1 MSQDQGAEFL
11 QMIRRSE
18 RGRLKV
24 YLGYAAGVGKTSRML
39 EEGHRLRQEGLD
51 VVVGLVETH
60 GRRYT
65 AALAEGLE
73 LFPATRREYRG
84 VGFQEMDLDGLLK
97 RRPQVVLVD
106 ELAHSNA
113 PGSRYAKRYQDIQ
126 ELRAAGIHV
135 ISTLNVQ
142 HLESLYDTVEHM
154 TSVKVRERVPDL
166 VLNDADEVV
175 NVDLAAAD
183 LIQRLRQGQI
193 YPFDQVQAAL
203 DNFFKPGNL
212 EQLRELALREL
223 ASRIDFRRREEADQP
238 GRTTDQLLVAL
249 SARLE
254 SHAALLR
261 YASRLA
267 GRLNRNWYV
276 VHVRTPRE
284 SAQLMDPAVQ
294 QPVAATLALANQLGA
309 IVFTVKGED
318 VVEALLDFA
327 QRYRVGY
334 LIVGKPRRL
343 HWAPW
348 SRHNRVVERLLGRR
362 GQSVLVVDTNIVED
376 VPRAQPAAP
385 ALRLPRLGAQ
395 LDPTKVI
402 IPGYRMDYGDLV
414 LALCHRALQGLSLDP
429 EAAAQTVMERESRS
443 SSFLNVGLALPHA
456 SLPGLIEPRMALA
469 LPKMGLRGPTRVQ
482 PVEAIFLLLTPLN
495 AESRHLELLSAV
507 GRAFQDAGVRAAF
520 RAAESPEEA
529 LDALKAWEGPF

>member
-1 MSQDQGAEFL
+1 MSQDQGADFL

-51 VVVGLVETH
+51 VVAGLVETH

-65 AALAEGLE
+65 AALVEGLE
-73 LFPATRREYRG
+73 LQPPVRREYRG
-84 VGFQEMDLDGLLK
+84 VEFMEMDLDGLLK
-97 RRPQVVLVD
+97 RRPQVALID

-113 PGSRYAKRYQDIQ
+113 PGSRHAKRYQDVQ

-142 HLESLYDTVEHM
+142 HLESLYDTVERM
-154 TSVKVRERVPDL
+154 TGVKVRERVPDL
-166 VLNDADEVV
+166 ALSDADEVV

-183 LIQRLRQGQI
+183 LLQRLRGGQI
-193 YPFDQVQAAL
+193 YPADRVPAAL
-203 DNFFKPGNL
+203 ENFFKSGNL

-238 GRTTDQLLVAL
+238 GRATDQLMVAL
-249 SARLE
+249 NARLE

-318 VVEALLDFA
+318 VVDALLDFA

-348 SRHNRVVERLLGRR
+348 SRHNRVVERLLGQR
-362 GQSVLVVDTNIVED
+362 GQSVLVVDTETVED
-376 VPRAQPAAP
+376 APRTPPAAP
-385 ALRLPRLGAQ
+385 AQPLPRLAAQ
-395 LDPTKVI
+395 LDPSKVL
-402 IPGYRMDYGDLV
+402 IPPYRMDYQDLV
-414 LALCHRALQGLSLDP
+414 LALCHRALKGLDFDP
-429 EAAAQTVMERESRS
+429 TTASQAVMERERLS

-456 SLPGLIEPRMALA
+456 SLPGLAVPCMALA
-469 LPKMGLRGPTRVQ
+469 LPKAGLRGPTRTQ
-482 PVEAIFLLLTPLN
+482 PVEAVFLLLAPLN

-507 GRAFQDAGVRAAF
+507 GRAFQDAGVRAAL
-520 RAAESPEEA
+520 RSAESPEQA
-529 LDALKAWEGPF
+529 LDALTAWEGPI

>member
-1 MSQDQGAEFL
+1 MSQDRGADFL

-51 VVVGLVETH
+51 VVAGLVESH

-73 LFPATRREYRG
+73 RLPPVRREYRG
-84 VGFQEMDLDGLLK
+84 VEFLEMDLDGLLK
-97 RRPQVVLVD
+97 RRPQVALID

-113 PGSRYAKRYQDIQ
+113 PGSRYAKRYQDVQ

-142 HLESLYDTVEHM
+142 HLESLYDTVERM
-154 TSVKVRERVPDL
+154 TGVKVRERVPDL
-166 VLNDADEVV
+166 ALGDADEVV

-183 LIQRLRQGQI
+183 LLQRLREGQI
-193 YPFDQVQAAL
+193 YPADRVASAL
-203 DNFFKPGNL
+203 ENFFKPGNL

-223 ASRIDFRRREEADQP
+223 ASRIDFRRREETDQP
-238 GRTTDQLLVAL
+238 GRAVDQLMVAL
-249 SARLE
+249 SARQE

-276 VHVRTPRE
+276 VHVQTSHE
-284 SAQLMDPAVQ
+284 SARLMDPAVQ
-294 QPVAATLALANQLGA
+294 RPVAATLALANQLGA

-318 VVEALLDFA
+318 VVDALLDFA

-334 LIVGKPRRL
+334 LIVGKPRHLR
-343 HWAPW
+343 WFPW
-348 SRHNRVVERLLGRR
+348 SRKTRVVERLLGQK
-362 GQSVLVVDTNIVED
+362 GQSVLVVDTASVDE
-376 VPRAQPAAP
+376 VPRARDPAPKQPV
-385 ALRLPRLGAQ
+385 PRLAAQ
-395 LDPTKVI
+395 LDPSKVL
-402 IPGYRMDYGDLV
+402 IPGFRMDYSDLV
-414 LALCHRALQGLSLDP
+414 LALCHRALQGTEIDP
-429 EAAAQTVMERESRS
+429 QAAAQAVMERERLS
-443 SSFLNVGLALPHA
+443 SSFLNGGLALPHA
-456 SLPGLIEPRMALA
+456 SLPGLAAPRMALA
-469 LPKMGLRGPTRVQ
+469 LPKFGLRGPTRVQ

-507 GRAFQDAGVRAAF
+507 GRAFQDAGVRAAL
-520 RAAESPEEA
+520 RAAESPDEA